1 MKFVSALTD
10 AQHASLEE
18 LYRHGSVH
26 RLRQRAQAV
35 LLSAKGFTMEQ
46 IACACEVHT
55 ETISGWLNQWQQKG
69 LAGLAD
75 APKPGRPRKIDVV
88 LEAELLDL
96 LTHPTP
102 ALKAVVQAHIKKKAG
117 TSPGTP

>member
-10 AQHASLEE
+10 AQRASLEQ

-46 IACACEVHT
+46 IACACEVHAQ
-55 ETISGWLNQWQQKG
+55 TISGWLNQWQQKG
-69 LAGLAD
+69 LS
-75 APKPGRPRKIDVV
+75 KCTKVIRYF
-88 LEAELLDL
+88 LEAIQ
-96 LTHPTP
+96 T
-102 ALKAVVQAHIKKKAG
+102 AQAHQI
-117 TSPGTP
+117 PGNICTIT